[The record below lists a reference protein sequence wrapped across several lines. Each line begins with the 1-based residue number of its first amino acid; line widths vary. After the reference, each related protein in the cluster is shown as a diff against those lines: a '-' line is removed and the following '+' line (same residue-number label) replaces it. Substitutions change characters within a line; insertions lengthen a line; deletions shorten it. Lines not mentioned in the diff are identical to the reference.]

1 MSNKQLSEILDKD
14 PAIRCVH
21 PVLRYCQL
29 HTSPVEKARHTAY
42 RQGNG
47 RQQKSDSHRL
57 DGTKELRNMS
67 RKDIY
72 QLLDVLKEYQSL
84 GIAEQIDYDKFYLY
98 SIITHSTA
106 IEGSTVTEI
115 ENQLLFD
122 EGITA
127 KGRTLQEQ
135 MMNLDLKAAYEKS
148 RILATHHVPITI
160 DLLTSLAAIVMKNT
174 GSNYKTVLGD
184 FSSANGDL
192 RLLNVRAGTEGK
204 SYLNFQKVPARLKEF
219 CEWLNEERS
228 KVERG
233 NVIDAYALSF
243 DAHFRLVTIH
253 PWADGNGRMS
263 RLLMNHL
270 QFEYQLIPMKVMKE
284 QKAEYIQSLVDA
296 REQDDI
302 SIFRRVMFDLHIR
315 NLQQEIGQFRES
327 MEQDVIG
334 DKQKNVTDVTDRQ
347 HAIINLV
354 KEHINMTT
362 TQMAERLGVTKRT
375 ILRDI
380 EALKAKGLIIRV
392 GSEKTGYWELK
403 QQLS

>member
-1 MSNKQLSEILDKD
+1 MKQDSRHQLL
-14 PAIRCVH
+14 A
-21 PVLRYCQL
+21 VLR
-29 HTSPVEKARHTAY
+29 
-42 RQGNG
+42 
-47 RQQKSDSHRL
+47 
-57 DGTKELRNMS
+57 
-67 RKDIY
+67 
-72 QLLDVLKEYQSL
+72 EYLSL

-98 SIITHSTA
+98 SLITHSTA

-127 KGRTLQEQ
+127 EGRTMQEQ
-135 MMNLDLKAAYEKS
+135 LMNLDLKAAYERS
-148 RILATHHVPITI
+148 RKLADQHVPITI
-160 DLLTSLAAIVMKNT
+160 DLLKSLAAIVMRNT
-174 GSNYKTVLGD
+174 GSIYKTILGD

-219 CEWLNEERS
+219 CEWLNEQRAKIE
-228 KVERG
+228 KD
-233 NVIDAYALSF
+233 NVMKAYALSF

-270 QFEYQLIPMKVMKE
+270 QYEYQLIPTKVMKE
-284 QKAEYIQSLVDA
+284 HKAEYIQALVDA
-296 REQDDI
+296 REMKEHKAEYIQALVDAREKDDMD
-302 SIFRRVMFDLHIR
+302 IFRRVMFDLHIR
-315 NLQQEIGQFRES
+315 NLQQEIEQFKRS

-334 DKQKNVTDVTDRQ
+334 DKSDNVTDVTDRQ
-347 HAIINLV
+347 HAIIDLV
-354 KEHINMTT
+354 KEHTNITT

-380 EALKAKGLIIRV
+380 EVLKEKGLIIRV

-403 QQLS
+403 

>member
-1 MSNKQLSEILDKD
+1 
-14 PAIRCVH
+14 
-21 PVLRYCQL
+21 
-29 HTSPVEKARHTAY
+29 
-42 RQGNG
+42 
-47 RQQKSDSHRL
+47 
-57 DGTKELRNMS
+57 MS
-67 RKDIY
+67 RNDIH

-84 GIAEQIDYDKFYLY
+84 GIAQQIDYDKFYLY

-160 DLLTSLAAIVMKNT
+160 DLLKSLAAIVMKNT

-233 NVIDAYALSF
+233 DVIDAYALSF

-284 QKAEYIQSLVDA
+284 QKAEYIQALVDA

-302 SIFRRVMFDLHIR
+302 SVFRRVMFDLHIR
-315 NLQQEIGQFRES
+315 NLQQEIEQFRKS
-327 MEQDVIG
+327 MEQDVNG
-334 DKQKNVTDVTDRQ
+334 DKHKNVTDVTDRQ
-347 HAIINLV
+347 HAIINLI
-354 KEHINMTT
+354 KEHTNMTT

-380 EALKAKGLIIRV
+380 ESLKKKGLISRV

-403 QQLS
+403 QELS

>member
-1 MSNKQLSEILDKD
+1 
-14 PAIRCVH
+14 
-21 PVLRYCQL
+21 
-29 HTSPVEKARHTAY
+29 
-42 RQGNG
+42 
-47 RQQKSDSHRL
+47 
-57 DGTKELRNMS
+57 MS
-67 RKDIY
+67 RKVIH

-148 RILATHHVPITI
+148 RILATHHVPFTI
-160 DLLTSLAAIVMKNT
+160 DLLKSLAAIVMKNT
-174 GSNYKTVLGD
+174 GSSYKTVLGD

-204 SYLNFQKVPARLKEF
+204 SYLNFQKVPVSLKEF

-228 KVERG
+228 KLEKG

-284 QKAEYIQSLVDA
+284 QKAEYIQALVDA
-296 REQDDI
+296 REQNDI
-302 SIFRRVMFDLHIR
+302 SVFRRVMFNLHIR
-315 NLQQEIGQFRES
+315 NLQQEIEQFRKS

-354 KEHINMTT
+354 KEQTNMTT

-380 EALKAKGLIIRV
+380 EALKEKGLIIRV

>member
-1 MSNKQLSEILDKD
+1 
-14 PAIRCVH
+14 
-21 PVLRYCQL
+21 
-29 HTSPVEKARHTAY
+29 
-42 RQGNG
+42 
-47 RQQKSDSHRL
+47 
-57 DGTKELRNMS
+57 MS
-67 RKDIY
+67 RNAIH

-84 GIAEQIDYDKFYLY
+84 GIAQQIDYDKFYLY

-160 DLLTSLAAIVMKNT
+160 DLLKSLAAIVMKNT

-228 KVERG
+228 KLERG

-284 QKAEYIQSLVDA
+284 QKAEYIQALVDA
-296 REQDDI
+296 REQNDI
-302 SIFRRVMFDLHIR
+302 SVFRRVMFDLHIR
-315 NLQQEIGQFRES
+315 NLQQEIGQFRKS

-354 KEHINMTT
+354 KEHTNMTT

-380 EALKAKGLIIRV
+380 EALKEKGLIIRV

-403 QQLS
+403 

>member
-1 MSNKQLSEILDKD
+1 
-14 PAIRCVH
+14 
-21 PVLRYCQL
+21 
-29 HTSPVEKARHTAY
+29 
-42 RQGNG
+42 
-47 RQQKSDSHRL
+47 
-57 DGTKELRNMS
+57 MS
-67 RKDIY
+67 RNDIH

-84 GIAEQIDYDKFYLY
+84 GIAQQIDYDKFYLY

-160 DLLTSLAAIVMKNT
+160 DLLKSLAAIVMKNT

-228 KVERG
+228 KLERG
-233 NVIDAYALSF
+233 DVIDAYALSF

-284 QKAEYIQSLVDA
+284 QKAEYIQALVDA

-302 SIFRRVMFDLHIR
+302 SVFRRVMFDLHIR
-315 NLQQEIGQFRES
+315 NLQQEIEQFRKS

-354 KEHINMTT
+354 KDHADMTT

-380 EALKAKGLIIRV
+380 EALKEKGLIIRV

-403 QQLS
+403 